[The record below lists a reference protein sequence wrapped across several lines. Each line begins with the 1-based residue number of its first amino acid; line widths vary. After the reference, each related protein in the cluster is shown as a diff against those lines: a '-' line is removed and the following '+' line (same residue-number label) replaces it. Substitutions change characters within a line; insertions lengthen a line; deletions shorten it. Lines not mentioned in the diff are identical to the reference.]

1 MDKKYVLAIANE
13 IRIQIMNTAGL
24 TVFYSW
30 GVAKQEAT
38 VLKNMPGLVLH
49 VQGLLLKGKV
59 FIMLDKGTDTYT
71 IFAQPEN
78 GELKQYREDV
88 YFDELWAVLDG
99 LIEKDPKWTKE
110 EYRSHL
116 LKQRSYGHS

>member
-13 IRIQIMNTAGL
+13 IRIQIMNTAGM

-59 FIMLDKGTDTYT
+59 FIMLDKGTDT
-71 IFAQPEN
+71 
-78 GELKQYREDV
+78 
-88 YFDELWAVLDG
+88 
-99 LIEKDPKWTKE
+99 
-110 EYRSHL
+110 
-116 LKQRSYGHS
+116 